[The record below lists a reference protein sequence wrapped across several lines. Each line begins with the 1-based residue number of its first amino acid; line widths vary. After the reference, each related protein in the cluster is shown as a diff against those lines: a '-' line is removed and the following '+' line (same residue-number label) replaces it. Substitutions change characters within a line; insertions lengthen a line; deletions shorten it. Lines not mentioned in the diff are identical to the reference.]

1 MELNRNDT
9 RSTNFIKSHASGN
22 FLINGV
28 LYTQSVIVTTENVIN
43 DWVPQTITDLTIGDF
58 RKLAELD
65 PEILILGTG
74 EKLIFPD
81 FDLFRPLID
90 QKCGYEVMSSR
101 AACNT
106 FNILLGDERK
116 VVAALLNG
124 SL

>member
-1 MELNRNDT
+1 MELNRTDAG
-9 RSTNFIKSHASGN
+9 STNFIMSHASGN

-28 LYTQSVIVTTENVIN
+28 LYTQSIIVTTESVIN
-43 DWVPQTITDLTIGDF
+43 DWMPQTVADLTIGDF
-58 RKLAELD
+58 RKFAELD

-74 EKLIFPD
+74 EKLTFPD
-81 FDLFRPLID
+81 SSLFCPLIE
-90 QKCGYEVMSSR
+90 QKCGYEIMSSR
-101 AACNT
+101 SACNT